1 MSKSTDGDL
10 PTYPE
15 KRRNSLNNGMVR
27 TAKNTVQETLK
38 LHQAILDSANYS
50 IIATTVDGIICAFN
64 TTAERWLGYAASEII
79 GNCSPERFHDLSEVQ
94 QRAIALTEELGRPI
108 PVGFEVFV
116 AKAKLGQI
124 EEREWTY
131 IRKDGSRFPVML
143 SISALRNDDN
153 QISGF
158 LGIASD
164 LSNRKLAESK
174 LQTTLHELE
183 FQKFALDQAAIV
195 AVTDLHGSITYANNK
210 FCEISGYSQDELIGK
225 NHRFINSDYHSPE
238 FFTNLWNTI
247 ISGNVWRGEIRNASK
262 DGTFYWTDSTIIPL
276 LDDHG
281 KPMQYLAIRFDISDR
296 KKFEETLRLQERAI
310 ASSHNGI
317 VITDFRLPNNPIVY
331 INSAF

>member
-1 MSKSTDGDL
+1 MPKPTNGDL

-15 KRRNSLNNGMVR
+15 RHRNSLNKGMTK
-27 TAKNTVQETLK
+27 TAKSTVQETLK

-50 IIATTVDGIICAFN
+50 IIATTIDGTICAFN

-79 GNCSPERFHDLSEVQ
+79 GICSPERFHDLSEVQ
-94 QRAIALTEELGRPI
+94 QRAIALTEELGKPI

-124 EEREWTY
+124 EEIEWTY

-158 LGIASD
+158 LGIATD
-164 LSNRKLAESK
+164 LSSRKFAESK

-195 AVTDLHGSITYANNK
+195 AVTDLNGAITYANSK
-210 FCEISGYSQDELIGK
+210 FCEISGYSQNELIGK
-225 NHRFINSDYHSPE
+225 NHRFINSEYHSPE
-238 FFTNLWNTI
+238 FFANL
-247 ISGNVWRGEIRNASK
+247 
-262 DGTFYWTDSTIIPL
+262 
-276 LDDHG
+276 
-281 KPMQYLAIRFDISDR
+281 
-296 KKFEETLRLQERAI
+296 
-310 ASSHNGI
+310 
-317 VITDFRLPNNPIVY
+317 
-331 INSAF
+331 